1 MLEPSPAMDSPAP
14 KQAPNLQA
22 PYFNFDLLRQETSE
36 LARNHEGEAT
46 QLRAE
51 LVAYLKPV
59 VAEARS
65 HAKQRLEHDCDG
77 RACAKGLSDFQ
88 DELIRLA
95 YDFTTKHVYRAQNP
109 STAERM
115 AVVAQGGYG
124 RGLLAPGSDIDLL
137 FLLPY
142 KQTAWGESVAEY
154 MLYLLWDL
162 GFKVGHATRTIAQ
175 CVRLSLADMTIRTA
189 LLDARLILGD
199 EKLFEKFLQ
208 TFRKDVLEADPRG
221 FVEAKLEEQ
230 NARHSRTGASRYL
243 VEPNIKEGTGGLRDL
258 HTLHW
263 LAKHLYPDKAE
274 EEFVEAG
281 VFTANEYRSF
291 RRCEFFLWTVRCNL
305 HFLTDRPEERL
316 SFDVQRAMAERLGY
330 RGHAGLSAVE
340 RFMKHY
346 FLVAKEVGQLT
357 RIVCSALEIKQL
369 KSVPTLDTLLAPFG
383 WRRRAKLRRTSD
395 FRIENGRI
403 STADKDTFANDP
415 ANFIRLFVVADESK
429 AAFSPE
435 VLRQIRANF
444 RLIDD
449 KLRNDPTA
457 NALFLR
463 LLMDA
468 NDPEG
473 VLRKMNEA
481 GVLGRFFP
489 DFGRVVSMMQFNMYH
504 HFTVDEHLIRTIGFL
519 SAIERG
525 QLSAEHPVSSEVI
538 RTIDNRRAL
547 YVAVF
552 LHDIA
557 KGRDEDHSIA
567 GARIARELGPRMGLN
582 ASETETAAWLIEH
595 HLTMSLFAQSRDLN
609 DPKTIRDFAEIV
621 QSPERLKLL
630 LILTVADI
638 AAVGPGVW
646 TGWKGQLLRTL
657 YFETE
662 PLLGGGQTAL
672 TRSERT
678 SRAQDALRQRLADW
692 PPEELERFIGRHYPG
707 YWLRTDLEVIIQHAE
722 LLRDAEARGRA
733 LATHISTDA
742 FRGVT
747 EITLLAPN
755 HPRLLAM
762 LAGACTGAGANIVD
776 AQIATTRD
784 GIALDTIHLERE
796 FDQADDEKRR
806 AGKIAATIEQLL
818 SGEAQVADVVQTKMK
833 PRPRLSAFTVEPQVV
848 FDNTASDAL
857 TVIEINGLDRSGL
870 LYDLTREISDLNLDI
885 TSAHIATF
893 GEKAVD
899 VFYVTD
905 LTGKKIT
912 SSSREALIRERLTK
926 VLEVPQESALA
937 SA

>member
-1 MLEPSPAMDSPAP
+1 MDQSAP
-14 KQAPNLQA
+14 KQAPYLQA
-22 PYFNFDLLRQETSE
+22 PYFDFDLLRQETSE
-36 LARNHEGEAT
+36 LARAHEPHDT
-46 QLRAE
+46 QLRAA
-51 LVAYLKPV
+51 LVTYLKPHV
-59 VAEARS
+59 EEARTA
-65 HAKQRLEHDCDG
+65 AKQRLEQDGDG
-77 RACAKGLSDFQ
+77 RACAQGLSDFQ
-88 DELIRLA
+88 DALIRLA
-95 YDFTTKHVYRAQNP
+95 YDFTTEHVYRAQNP
-109 STAERM
+109 SKAERM

-199 EKLFEKFLQ
+199 ANLFVEFQ
-208 TFRKDVLEADPRG
+208 QSFRKDVLEVDARA
-221 FVEAKLEEQ
+221 FVEAKLAEQ
-230 NARHSRTGASRYL
+230 NARHSRSGASRYL
-243 VEPNIKEGTGGLRDL
+243 VEPNIKEGPGGLRDL

-281 VFTANEYRSF
+281 VFTRNEYRSF

-305 HFLTDRPEERL
+305 HFLTNRPEERL
-316 SFDVQRAMAERLGY
+316 SFDLQRAMADRLGY

-346 FLVAKEVGQLT
+346 FLIAKEVGQLT

-369 KSVPTLDTLLAPFG
+369 KSVPTLDTLLAPFS

-403 STADKDTFANDP
+403 STVDKDAFAKDP
-415 ANFIRLFVVADESK
+415 ANFIRLFVVADENQ

-449 KLRNDPTA
+449 NLRADPVA
-457 NALFLR
+457 NRLFMR
-463 LLMDA
+463 LLTDA
-468 NDPEG
+468 RDPEG
-473 VLRKMNEA
+473 SLRKMNEA

-504 HFTVDEHLIRTIGFL
+504 HFTVDEHLIRAIGFL
-519 SAIERG
+519 SGIERG
-525 QLSAEHPVSSEVI
+525 RLSIDHPVSSEVV

-547 YVAVF
+547 YVAAF

-567 GARIARELGPRMGLN
+567 GARIARELGPRLGLN
-582 ASETETAAWLIEH
+582 ASETETATWLVEH

-621 QSPERLKLL
+621 QSRERLKLL

-638 AAVGPGVW
+638 RAVGPDVW

-662 PLLGGGQTAL
+662 PLLGGGHTAL
-672 TRSERT
+672 TRTERMT
-678 SRAQDALRQRLADW
+678 RAQDALRERLAGW
-692 PPEELERFIGRHYPG
+692 PSYDLDRFIDRHYPA
-707 YWLRTDLEVIIQHAE
+707 YWLRTDLDVIAEHAK
-722 LLRDAEARGRA
+722 LVRDAEAQGRNVV
-733 LATHISTDA
+733 THISTDA

-762 LAGACTGAGANIVD
+762 VAGACTGAGANIVD
-776 AQIATTRD
+776 AQISTTRD
-784 GIALDTIHLERE
+784 GMALDTIHLERE
-796 FDQADDEKRR
+796 FDRAEDEERR
-806 AGKIAATIEQLL
+806 ARKIAVSIERMLN
-818 SGEAQVADVVQTKMK
+818 GEARAADLVLSKKK
-833 PRPRLSAFTVEPQVV
+833 PKSRLSAFTVEPQVV
-848 FDNTASDAL
+848 FDNTLSDAL
-857 TVIEINGLDRSGL
+857 TVIEINGLDRPGL
-870 LYDLTREISDLNLDI
+870 LYDVTREISDLNLDI
-885 TSAHIATF
+885 ASAHIATF

-912 SSSREALIRERLTK
+912 SSSRESLVRERLTK
-926 VLEVPQESALA
+926 VLVARQESALA
-937 SA
+937 SV

>member
-1 MLEPSPAMDSPAP
+1 MDQAAP
-14 KQAPNLQA
+14 KPA
-22 PYFNFDLLRQETSE
+22 PYFDFDLLRQETGE
-36 LARNHEGEAT
+36 IARAHVGQDS
-46 QLRAE
+46 QLRAA
-51 LVAYLKPV
+51 LVDYLKPLV
-59 VAEARS
+59 HEAQVT
-65 HAKQRLEHDCDG
+65 AKQQLEQNGDG
-77 RACAKGLSDFQ
+77 RACAAGLSDFQ
-88 DELIRLA
+88 DALIRLT
-95 YDFTTKHVYRAQNP
+95 YDFTTEHIYRAENP

-154 MLYLLWDL
+154 ILYLLWDL

-175 CVRLSLADMTIRTA
+175 CVRLSLSDMTIRTA

-199 EKLFEKFLQ
+199 GKLFADFQ
-208 TFRKDVLEADPRG
+208 HRFRKDVLEVDARA
-221 FVEAKLEEQ
+221 FIAAKLAEQ
-230 NARHSRTGASRYL
+230 DARHSRAGASRYQ
-243 VEPNIKEGTGGLRDL
+243 VEPNIKEGAGGLRDL

-263 LAKHLYPDKAE
+263 LAKHLYPDHAE
-274 EEFVEAG
+274 EQFVEAG
-281 VFTANEYRSF
+281 VFTPHEYRSF
-291 RRCEFFLWTVRCNL
+291 RRCESFLWTVRCQL

-316 SFDVQRAMAERLGY
+316 SFDLQRAMAERLGY

-346 FLVAKEVGQLT
+346 FLIAKEVGQLT
-357 RIVCSALEIKQL
+357 RIVCSALELKQL
-369 KSVPTLDTLLAPFG
+369 KSVPTLDTLLAPFS

-403 STADKDTFANDP
+403 STVDKDAFAKDP
-415 ANFIRLFVVADESK
+415 VNFIRLFVFADENQ

-449 KLRNDPTA
+449 NLRGNPTA
-457 NALFLR
+457 NRLFMR
-463 LLMDA
+463 LLTDA
-468 NDPEG
+468 RDPEG
-473 VLRKMNEA
+473 ALRKMNEA
-481 GVLGRFFP
+481 GVLGRFIG

-519 SAIERG
+519 SGIERG
-525 QLSAEHPVSSEVI
+525 KLSVDHPVSSEVV

-547 YVAVF
+547 YVAAL

-567 GARIARELGPRMGLN
+567 GARIARELGPRLGLT
-582 ASETETAAWLIEH
+582 ASETETAAWLVEH

-621 QSPERLKLL
+621 QSRERLKLM

-638 AAVGPGVW
+638 RAVGAGVW

-662 PLLGGGQTAL
+662 PLLGGGHTTL
-672 TRSERT
+672 TRTERV
-678 SRAQDALRQRLADW
+678 SRAQDALRERLAGW
-692 PPEELERFIGRHYPG
+692 PNQDLERFIDRHYPA
-707 YWLRTDLEVIIQHAE
+707 YWLRTDLDVIAEHAK
-722 LLRDAEARGRA
+722 LVRDAEAQGRA
-733 LATHISTDA
+733 VVTHISTDA

-747 EITLLAPN
+747 EVTLLAPN
-755 HPRLLAM
+755 HPRLLA
-762 LAGACTGAGANIVD
+762 LVAGACTGAGANIVD
-776 AQIATTRD
+776 AQISTTRD
-784 GIALDTIHLERE
+784 GMALDTIHLERE
-796 FDQADDEKRR
+796 FDHAEDEERR
-806 AGKIAATIEQLL
+806 ARKIAVTIERMLH
-818 SGEAQVADVVQTKMK
+818 GEARAADVMQSKKK
-833 PRPRLSAFTVEPQVV
+833 PKSRLSAFTVEPQVV
-848 FDNTASDAL
+848 IDNTLSDAL
-857 TVIEINGLDRSGL
+857 TVIEINGLDRPGL
-870 LYDLTREISDLNLDI
+870 LYDVTREISDLNLDI
-885 TSAHIATF
+885 ASAHIATF

-912 SSSREALIRERLTK
+912 SATRESLIRERLTK
-926 VLEVPQESALA
+926 VLVARQESALA
-937 SA
+937 SV